1 MGCEYYYVVTE
12 SPPHS
17 LPGGAVPGN
26 CLGRATAATSRA
38 LGLRLAWDG
47 VLGPELGEVSAE
59 GCRQLA
65 ALETLGELL
74 AGGDLALVTAGRSHQ
89 PRQDAALG
97 HLQPLGHR
105 RDSSQAGGQ
114 SRYIG

>member
-1 MGCEYYYVVTE
+1 MVQSRWSRDPDAGRWLDVT
-12 SPPHS
+12 
-17 LPGGAVPGN
+17 
-26 CLGRATAATSRA
+26 
-38 LGLRLAWDG
+38 WDG
-47 VLGPELGEVSAE
+47 VLGPELGEVRAE

-97 HLQPLGHR
+97 HLQPLQQYN
-105 RDSSQAGGQ
+105 SPL
-114 SRYIG
+114 